1 MFYTIYKITN
11 LINGKIYIGKHKTND
26 IHDGYMGSGKLLGA
40 AIKKY
45 GVENF
50 RKEILHIFESEDE
63 MNIKESEIV
72 SPAFVALESNY
83 NLCPGGHGGFGY
95 INDSGLNVSGK
106 LHKSR
111 IETDP
116 SYREAASL
124 WSKKGADT
132 IKRLLQ
138 TDSEFSRRR
147 SDKISQ
153 KVKSYYQNNGSH
165 WTGQKHRDETRKLI
179 SEKSKGKG
187 AGEKNSQFGS
197 QWITNGIINQK
208 ISKEVQIPTG
218 WRKGRI
224 TNNKKIA
231 R

>member
-1 MFYTIYKITN
+1 V
-11 LINGKIYIGKHKTND
+11 
-26 IHDGYMGSGKLLGA
+26 
-40 AIKKY
+40 IK
-45 GVENF
+45 
-50 RKEILHIFESEDE
+50 
-63 MNIKESEIV
+63 
-72 SPAFVALESNY
+72 
-83 NLCPGGHGGFGY
+83 
-95 INDSGLNVSGK
+95 
-106 LHKSR
+106 
-111 IETDP
+111 
-116 SYREAASL
+116 
-124 WSKKGADT
+124 KKGADT

-147 SDKISQ
+147 SDNISQ
-153 KVKSYYQNNGSH
+153 KVKRYYQNNGSH
-165 WTGQKHRDETRKLI
+165 WTGRKHRDETRKLI

-224 TNNKKIA
+224 TNTKKIA